1 MEMAPQVPSTQPGGW
16 SLQSHDGSSS
26 SCLEGMGGQTFW
38 ADSEGVPP
46 YVPPLP
52 AQLTHTALGL
62 KFSILFIYTLY
73 KKRPENQEAG
83 IMWTILES
91 PTTKPVCIFVMEELL
106 KDYKWLLLQS

>member
-62 KFSILFIYTLY
+62 KFSTSFGMFASKIEF
-73 KKRPENQEAG
+73 
-83 IMWTILES
+83 
-91 PTTKPVCIFVMEELL
+91 PTWDKHFQLCSL
-106 KDYKWLLLQS
+106 